1 VSSRTARDLI
11 WVRRDP
17 DRGPTL
23 AALASGLR
31 NVDLETVAA
40 FDVGADIPSTEL
52 PLPPH
57 AKALY
62 LLHSAAEIEH
72 ALMVQYLYAAFS
84 LGGPQVPT
92 EKVPLVDAWRKSITE
107 IAREEMG
114 HFTTVENII
123 QFIGGA
129 LHFDRGDFPNANPYS
144 PFTFELEPL
153 TRVSLAKYV
162 LAEAPARD
170 TMDAHLRA
178 EIDAIENV
186 IPKQEGK
193 VNRVGLLYQA
203 MIDLFKPLP
212 MSVPTDVPTSIESAD
227 LVGDSVAYQA
237 RADEWG
243 LGYEQV
249 LILQARERQEAIDA
263 LTLVAQQ
270 GEGLT
275 APSLPLAGASHFER
289 FLAIYRQLP
298 ADGTWS
304 PSRPVPTN
312 PTASSKPDPD
322 PAREGNR
329 ITDPV
334 AQRWAQLGNVRYS
347 LLLGFLSHALSI
359 ESPVASGERT
369 TRGLLISWSFG
380 EMYNLR
386 SVGDVLAGLPRRPGE
401 DPAKV
406 AAGLPF
412 DLPYSLALPQRESGR
427 WRIHRDGL
435 QTARNLIE
443 ILAGSDPAHARY
455 LAAMRSSDQRALDII
470 NTAIGR

>member
-1 VSSRTARDLI
+1 MRRDLE
-11 WVRRDP
+11 
-17 DRGPTL
+17 RGPTL
-23 AALASGLR
+23 AEIASGPRSGAALAVS
-31 NVDLETVAA
+31 AY
-40 FDVGADIPSTEL
+40 IPSTEL

-62 LLHSAAEIEH
+62 LLYSAAEIEH

-84 LGGPQVPT
+84 LGGPQVPA
-92 EKVPLVDAWRKSITE
+92 EQVPLVDAWCKSITE

-114 HFTTVENII
+114 HLATVENII

-129 LHFDRGDFPNANPYS
+129 LCFDRGDFPNASPYS
-144 PFTFELEPL
+144 PFALELEPL
-153 TRVSLAKYV
+153 TRVSLGKYV
-162 LAEAPARD
+162 LAEAPARE
-170 TMDAHLRA
+170 TMDSELRA
-178 EIDAIENV
+178 EIEAIENA
-186 IPKQEGK
+186 IPKQEGP

-203 MIDLFKPLP
+203 MIDLFQPMP

-227 LVGDSVAYQA
+227 LNGDSVAYQA

-243 LGYEQV
+243 LGYNQV
-249 LILQARERQEAIDA
+249 LILQARERRQAIDA
-263 LTLVAQQ
+263 LTRVAEQ
-270 GEGLT
+270 GEGT
-275 APSLPLAGASHFER
+275 TVPSPPLAGASHFQR
-289 FLAIYRQLP
+289 FLAIYRQFP

-304 PSRPVPTN
+304 PSRPLPTN
-312 PTASSKPDPD
+312 PTASTKPDPD

-347 LLLGFLSHALSI
+347 LLLHFLSHALSI

-369 TRGLLISWSFG
+369 SRGLLISWTFG

-386 SVGDVLAGLPRRPGE
+386 SVADVLAGLPRRPGE
-401 DPAKV
+401 DPAKA

-412 DLPYSLALPQRESGR
+412 DLPYSFALPQREPDR

-443 ILAGSDPAHARY
+443 TLAGVDPAHTRY
-455 LAAMRSSDQRALDII
+455 LAAMRATDQRALDII
-470 NTAIGR
+470 TTAIGR